1 MLEKNEPTELAADL
15 APERA
20 RPTPIPAFSLKVTA
34 TFAFNF
40 FAAAYTLAFSSGVF
54 SASEFNPNP

>member
-15 APERA
+15 TPEPT

-34 TFAFNF
+34 TFSFNF
-40 FAAAYTLAFSSGVF
+40 FQAAYISAFSSGVF